1 MSLFKSPYINNKA
14 LFVSNTNLYTSTSH
28 LQAITERTRDYD
40 QSIPSI
46 EYINKLNFLNNS
58 VDINKL
64 KNLEEIEIYLIGN
77 KSVYYASEI
86 AIKEIRLADYV
97 SKLDSIK
104 I

>member
-1 MSLFKSPYINNKA
+1 MRN
-14 LFVSNTNLYTSTSH
+14 
-28 LQAITERTRDYD
+28 
-40 QSIPSI
+40 
-46 EYINKLNFLNNS
+46 
-58 VDINKL
+58 INKL

-97 SKLDSIK
+97 SKLDYIK